1 MNDKTALA
9 IGSTLFVLG
18 GVSLFLFGEKH
29 KRAQLAELNED
40 LRELKKRVDALE
52 GRPTE

>member
-1 MNDKTALA
+1 MNDKTALT
-9 IGSTLFVLG
+9 IGSTIVILGSVGLF
-18 GVSLFLFGEKH
+18 FFGEKH